1 MASDGHPQAPVKKE
15 EVAATAAGPGLNDLD
30 DPQFMC
36 CVCL

>member
-15 EVAATAAGPGLNDLD
+15 EVAATAAGPGLHDLD

>member
-1 MASDGHPQAPVKKE
+1 MASDGHPPEPGKKE
-15 EVAATAAGPGLNDLD
+15 EVASTAAGPGANDLD